1 MKYITGELRKKAIQ
15 EIRWLANL
23 LENDL
28 AATDFLV
35 DSFAN
40 RVRERAE
47 NTARAIERLG
57 TEKNIPNNT
66 DKLFSMFTHKGRIH
80 IKFPA
85 SWVQGADP
93 LYAYADSHQGPVAY
107 VYFPT
112 VGKAYKMWEASS
124 IAAGIGQPTPM
135 VESVDPATVMWSA
148 TPPRIFEPLEKV
160 RIYGGSTSPIY
171 LE

>member
-1 MKYITGELRKKAIQ
+1 MKYLNGELRKKAIN
-15 EIRWLANL
+15 EIRWLACL

-28 AATDFLV
+28 AATDFLI

-47 NTARAIERLG
+47 NTARAIEKLG
-57 TEKNIPNNT
+57 IEKNPNN
-66 DKLFSMFTHKGRIH
+66 DNKLFSIFTHKGRIH

-93 LYAYADSHQGPVAY
+93 LYAYEDSRSGPVAY
-107 VYFPT
+107 VYFPA
-112 VGKAYKMWEASS
+112 VGKAYRIWEESS
-124 IAAGIGQPTPM
+124 VSAGIGQPTPM
-135 VESVDPATVMWSA
+135 VESVDPSTVEWSEKA
-148 TPPRIFEPLEKV
+148 PSIFEPLEKV

>member
-1 MKYITGELRKKAIQ
+1 MKYLNGELRKKAIN
-15 EIRWLANL
+15 EIRWLACL

-28 AATDFLV
+28 AATDFLI

-47 NTARAIERLG
+47 NTARAIEKLG
-57 TEKNIPNNT
+57 IEKNPNN
-66 DKLFSMFTHKGRIH
+66 DNKLFSMFTHKGRIH

-93 LYAYADSHQGPVAY
+93 LYAYEDSRSGPVAY
-107 VYFPT
+107 VYFPA
-112 VGKAYKMWEASS
+112 VGKAYRIWEESS
-124 IAAGIGQPTPM
+124 VSAGIGQPTPM
-135 VESVDPATVMWSA
+135 VESVDPSTVEWSEKA
-148 TPPRIFEPLEKV
+148 PSIFEPLEKV

>member
-40 RVRERAE
+40 LIRERAE
-47 NTARAIERLG
+47 TTARAIERLG

-93 LYAYADSHQGPVAY
+93 LYAYADSRQGPVAY

-112 VGKAYKMWEASS
+112 VGKAYKMWEESS

-135 VESVDPATVMWSA
+135 VEPVDPATVEWSA

-160 RIYGGSTSPIY
+160 KIYGGSDTPIY

>member
-1 MKYITGELRKKAIQ
+1 MKYLNGELRKKAIN
-15 EIRWLANL
+15 EIRWLACL

-28 AATDFLV
+28 AATDFLI

-47 NTARAIERLG
+47 NTARAIEKLG
-57 TEKNIPNNT
+57 IEKNPNN
-66 DKLFSMFTHKGRIH
+66 DNKLFSMFTHKGRIH

-93 LYAYADSHQGPVAY
+93 LYAYEDSHQGPVAY